1 MREFQSSEAM
11 AASHVFS
18 RSRSYSTAATS
29 TADSDYPPPTPPQE
43 FSGSDVAEESFEG
56 ADLNIADDAEAMNDP
71 SMYNVDGNYGDAEE
85 EDCIWFGFLC
95 KYERGFHFKYVLEGL
110 FAEFR

>member
-85 EDCIWFGFLC
+85 EEGE
-95 KYERGFHFKYVLEGL
+95 YEEEEPAPDPEAEAL
-110 FAEFR
+110 FSPAEED